1 MEKQKELIISY
12 KGISKTEQYIL
23 SVINRYKLVV
33 FDFNKI
39 HRLSRLSRSKLYN
52 SLFSLKNK
60 HILESIQK
68 GKYLLKDKIP
78 GNEFM
83 IANSLT
89 SPSYISFWSA
99 LSYYGWTEQ
108 QIISIQLVSINQF
121 KEFQFGTH
129 KVEVITFASSRFYGY
144 KYISN
149 FSIATKEKAVIDSL
163 SKFELVGGLQE
174 FSKCLKNAWDEL
186 DKKTLINFLIRFK
199 NRSMNSRFG
208 FLIEK
213 LNLKI
218 SENYINRLLDN
229 CSVGFIK
236 LEPSRPKS
244 GNYNKKWKII
254 ENSREGVEL

>member
-1 MEKQKELIISY
+1 MEKQKEIIISY

-39 HRLSRLSRSKLYN
+39 HRLSGLSKSKLYN

-60 HILESIQK
+60 HILESVQK
-68 GKYLLKDKIP
+68 GKYLLKDRIP

-108 QIISIQLVSINQF
+108 QPINIQIISINQF
-121 KEFQFGTH
+121 KEFQFGAH
-129 KVEVITFASSRFYGY
+129 NVEVTTFASSRFYGY
-144 KYISN
+144 KHISN
-149 FSIATKEKAVIDSL
+149 FSIATKEKAIVDSL
-163 SKFELVGGLQE
+163 SDFELVGGLQE
-174 FSKCLKNAWDEL
+174 FSKCLKNGWNEL
-186 DKKTLINFLIRFK
+186 NKNTLINFLIRFK

-218 SENYINRLLDN
+218 SKSYINRLLDN
-229 CSVGFIK
+229 CSAGFVK
-236 LEPSRPKS
+236 LEPSGLKS
-244 GNYNKKWKII
+244 RSYNKKWKII
-254 ENSREGVEL
+254 ENSKGQVE